1 MKTKLYLINHA
12 FTGLR
17 IVFPSDDQTDYGTT
31 KYTEKNGYY
40 KSKLKAT
47 YIMLTKRLEKES
59 DGFRQKK
66 LKIKIN
72 KILDESPEVA
82 I

>member
-1 MKTKLYLINHA
+1 MKTKRLYKINSSY
-12 FTGLR
+12 TC
-17 IVFPSDDQTDYGTT
+17 VSSVKNSDE
-31 KYTEKNGYY
+31 YTEKKGYY

-47 YIMLTKRLEKES
+47 YIMLMNRLEYES
-59 DGFRQKK
+59 DSFRQKK
-66 LKIKIN
+66 IKIKIN